1 MSQIR
6 LMTKNHHPKIR
17 VLRLLSRMNVG
28 GPSCHVIHLTEGLRK
43 KGYDARLAVG
53 LPSSAEGSRLKLAA
67 DAGVRPVVIPCLDR
81 PVSTVPDIIA
91 FRELVRIIRDFRPHI
106 VHTHTTKV
114 GILGR
119 LAAVFCRV
127 PIILHT
133 FHGHVFS
140 GYFSDPVSLMIVGFE
155 RFLTRFTDRIITLT
169 PGLKDDLLNRFRIKN
184 QKRIEVIRLG
194 LDLRKNLNTNRYSS
208 GFKSKLGIPENSFL
222 MGIVARVVPVKNHTT
237 LIRAL
242 SQLRMKFSNLHLA
255 VVGGGEIEQDLK
267 LLAKNLGVSDRV
279 HFTGIIDNIEGVY
292 SDLDLLVLSSHNEG
306 TPVVLIEALASGC
319 PVAATRVGGVPELLA
334 EGRYGSFIRKDLK
347 GMVADLERQIVAG
360 RQELGSDL
368 RQEIADS
375 YVVED
380 LLNNMDRLY
389 KQLLQKRGLL

>member
-1 MSQIR
+1 
-6 LMTKNHHPKIR
+6 
-17 VLRLLSRMNVG
+17 
-28 GPSCHVIHLTEGLRK
+28 
-43 KGYDARLAVG
+43 
-53 LPSSAEGSRLKLAA
+53 
-67 DAGVRPVVIPCLDR
+67 
-81 PVSTVPDIIA
+81 VPDIIA
-91 FRELVRIIRDFRPHI
+91 FREIVRIIRDFRPHI

-119 LAAVFCRV
+119 LAAVLCRV